1 MLPHHRMFLSGCAVS
16 THLIF
21 SVYTTHFQ
29 VGTVDPVGDFRAIIS
44 RRDEDK
50 FDEGGCPVNTGD
62 VFKTL

>member
-1 MLPHHRMFLSGCAVS
+1 MLLHHRMFLSGCAVS
-16 THLIF
+16 AHLIF

-50 FDEGGCPVNTGD
+50 FDEGECPVKTED